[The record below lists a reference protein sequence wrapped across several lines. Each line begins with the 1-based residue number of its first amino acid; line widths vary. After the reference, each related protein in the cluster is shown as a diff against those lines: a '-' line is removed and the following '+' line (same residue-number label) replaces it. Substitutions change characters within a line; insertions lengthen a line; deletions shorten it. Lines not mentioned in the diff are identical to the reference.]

1 MDWIFENLQVL
12 LFIIVVVV
20 SFAKRYLD
28 SKREASEEQMETPD
42 EDWTPLPPPRR
53 QSGPPP
59 LGRTGGSPPMAGP
72 VPPLRNAQRPA
83 APPPLSASMT
93 EAASALQRQQEMMDR
108 LQSAKEA
115 KAQRAKAAGTSHR
128 SPVKASKTVQTPTA
142 GGLTGILRNRNEIR
156 RAVILREVLGP
167 PLGMR

>member
-1 MDWIFENLQVL
+1 MDWIFDNFQVVAM
-12 LFIIVVVV
+12 IAIVVI
-20 SFAKRYLD
+20 SLAKRYLD
-28 SKREASEEQMETPD
+28 SKRESSEEETETPD
-42 EDWTPLPPPRR
+42 EDWTPPPPRR
-53 QSGPPP
+53 QSVPPP
-59 LGRTGGSPPMAGP
+59 LGRTSVPPPMAGP
-72 VPPLRNAQRPA
+72 MPPQRSAQRSA
-83 APPPLSASMT
+83 AQPPLSASMT

-128 SPVKASKTVQTPTA
+128 SPVKASKTVLVPVA
-142 GGLTGILRNRNEIR
+142 GSLTGILRNRNEIR